1 MLMTKKRC
9 WGKENT
15 LMALYHDE
23 EWGNPEHD
31 ETRLYEFLMLEGVQ
45 AGLSWQT
52 ILNRRE
58 NYRIAFDQFDYR
70 KIALYGEHKINLLL
84 NDKGIIRN
92 KLKINAAIT
101 NAKAFIKIQEEIGSF
116 DSYIW
121 SFVNYKPIMNKYK
134 EFKEVPSKTELSETI
149 SKDLKKK
156 GFKFVGPTIMYA
168 FMQAIGMV
176 NDHLI
181 HCYRYQEINEK

>member
-1 MLMTKKRC
+1 MLMTKERC

-70 KIALYGEHKINLLL
+70 KIALYGERKINLLL
-84 NDKGIIRN
+84 NNKGIIRN

-121 SFVNYKPIMNKYK
+121 SFVDNKPIINKYK

-181 HCYRYQEINEK
+181 HCISRNK